1 MLDTTSP
8 GPGARNSRWPIVAA
22 FIIVIIAVAFVAV
35 LPLMSAEVP
44 PPSALRM
51 PDAPAPIKM
60 QPQKGAPHRVQGPKI
75 APSPKIRT
83 TRFAGAL

>member
-1 MLDTTSP
+1 MLDKTSP
-8 GPGARNSRWPIVAA
+8 GPGVRNSRWPIVAA
-22 FIIVIIAVAFVAV
+22 FIIVMIAVAFVAV

-44 PPSALRM
+44 PPPALRV

-60 QPQKGAPHRVQGPKI
+60 QPQKAAPHRVQGLKI

-83 TRFAGAL
+83 TRFSGAL